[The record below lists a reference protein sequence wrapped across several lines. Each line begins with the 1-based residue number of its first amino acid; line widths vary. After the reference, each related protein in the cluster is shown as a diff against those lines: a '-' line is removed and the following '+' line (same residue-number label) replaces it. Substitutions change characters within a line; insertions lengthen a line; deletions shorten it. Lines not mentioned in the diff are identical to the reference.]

1 QDQKIAESF
10 FSGGLYNGLGTSDY
24 FVESGAYLKLSEL
37 SVGYDVN
44 PRLLPKLG
52 LGRASGLRVAFVA
65 RNLYTWSNYS
75 GFDPDVTSGSDF
87 NYKIDGFGYPPFRTL
102 TGQVEIRF

>member
-1 QDQKIAESF
+1 M
-10 FSGGLYNGLGTSDY
+10 
-24 FVESGAYLKLSEL
+24 
-37 SVGYDVN
+37 
-44 PRLLPKLG
+44 
-52 LGRASGLRVAFVA
+52 A

-87 NYKIDGFGYPPFRTL
+87 NYKIDGFRYPPFRTL